1 MTYEYSNNIANRL
14 VSHIG
19 NFHGRLISLLRSSW
33 SLPMAHHRHVPRL
46 RILLAQECARLMA
59 EEGVA
64 DFRAAKRKAAL
75 RLAIAD
81 KGLLPDN
88 REVEQALLDYQRLFQ
103 ADRHPQRLRE
113 LREAAL
119 EAMRFL
125 ARFRPRLVG
134 SVLSGTAGPNAP
146 VQLHLFAD
154 TPKEVA
160 LFLMEQRIPF
170 ATSERRLKLSNGE
183 QTDLPVFRFS
193 AGDYDLDL
201 TVFAPLAEREAPR
214 SPVDGRPMRRA
225 APADLEALLTGDQP

>member
-1 MTYEYSNNIANRL
+1 M
-14 VSHIG
+14 
-19 NFHGRLISLLRSSW
+19 
-33 SLPMAHHRHVPRL
+33 PHRDAPRL

-64 DFRAAKRKAAL
+64 DFRTAKRKAAL
-75 RLAIAD
+75 RMAVTD

-88 REVEQALLDYQRLFQ
+88 QEIERALLDYQRLFQ
-103 ADRHPQRLRE
+103 ADRQPRHLRE
-113 LREAAL
+113 LRQAAL

-125 ARFRPRLVG
+125 ACFRPKLVG
-134 SVLSGTAGPNAP
+134 PVLSGTAGLNTPI
-146 VQLHLFAD
+146 QLHLFVD

-170 ATSERRLKLSNGE
+170 VTSERRLKLGNGD
-183 QTDLPVFRFS
+183 QACLPVFRFS
-193 AGDYDLDL
+193 AGDHDLDL

-225 APADLEALLTGDQP
+225 GSVEIQALLAENQR